1 MTESRTSD
9 DVAARPEE
17 AVATAREKFNCPA
30 CGGEAQWNPSKHALV
45 CPYCGTE
52 SPAELLTRGETTV
65 IVEHDLATALRAI
78 PDSSR
83 GWQAEKISVQ
93 CQSCRAISVFDPAKI
108 SRSCEFCG
116 STALV
121 PYEQVK
127 DAFRPESLLPLKIA
141 EPRARELIRSWYGR
155 QWLAPNGFAAKA
167 MTDTVKG
174 IYLPYWTF
182 DAKVYARWTAESG
195 TYYYVRI
202 NNKQVRQ
209 VRWSPAAGEL
219 SHTFDDDLVGASLG
233 VHAGLLKAVE
243 PFPTSTLVPYDAGYL
258 SGWMV
263 ERYQIDLV
271 AASTRSRAQM
281 DAALREMCARQVP
294 GDTHRNLVVTPDYSG
309 QTFKHILAPVWLLS
323 YVYRGKSF
331 QVVVNGVSGSIAGE
345 RPWSWIKIA
354 LLVLLAVIVFL
365 FIVSLD
371 N

>member
-141 EPRARELIRSWYGR
+141 EPQIGRAH
-155 QWLAPNGFAAKA
+155 
-167 MTDTVKG
+167 V
-174 IYLPYWTF
+174 
-182 DAKVYARWTAESG
+182 
-195 TYYYVRI
+195 
-202 NNKQVRQ
+202 
-209 VRWSPAAGEL
+209 
-219 SHTFDDDLVGASLG
+219 
-233 VHAGLLKAVE
+233 
-243 PFPTSTLVPYDAGYL
+243 
-258 SGWMV
+258 
-263 ERYQIDLV
+263 
-271 AASTRSRAQM
+271 
-281 DAALREMCARQVP
+281 
-294 GDTHRNLVVTPDYSG
+294 
-309 QTFKHILAPVWLLS
+309 
-323 YVYRGKSF
+323 
-331 QVVVNGVSGSIAGE
+331 
-345 RPWSWIKIA
+345 
-354 LLVLLAVIVFL
+354 
-365 FIVSLD
+365 
-371 N
+371 